1 MLEDD
6 DYRGSSQ
13 FRLWSF
19 TSEQLREQREE
30 TNRFASERVRQAY
43 SRAQQLNAN
52 GYDETTG
59 VDTPPRSDSIDT
71 LTVDEELRIVQW
83 GCEKISE
90 MRGVLDPSPS
100 SEIVATAIQYLRRF
114 YLLNSAMTYHPKQIT
129 VCAMWLALKSCHLY
143 IPLHRFLSQLGN
155 VTAEDVR
162 APEFLLMQ
170 ALRFTLDVRH
180 PLRSLRGGVTDIR
193 VHASSI
199 SCLQSLSTDQ
209 VTRRVGKAADKA
221 NNLLKTNAQ
230 MTDTYF
236 LYTPP
241 QIWLAAL
248 FVSDEELANDYLNY
262 LFSRLGPSIVG
273 VRSNLSKAIEEC
285 ASMIESYKSS
295 SDDKATKQE
304 LGRIGKKLRK
314 CQDPEKMDIVAV
326 AKAKAAEKR
335 EGNESD
341 GEKRAK
347 KRKMGEEKKAKDE
360 DVFGPGLGRV
370 EN

>member
-1 MLEDD
+1 MIEDD
-6 DYRGSSQ
+6 DYRRSSQ
-13 FRLWSF
+13 YRLWSF
-19 TSEQLREQREE
+19 TAEQLRERREA
-30 TNRFASERVRQAY
+30 TNKLASDRVRQVY
-43 SRAQQLNAN
+43 SRARESSAN
-52 GYDETTG
+52 GHGNGSSPTSS
-59 VDTPPRSDSIDT
+59 PPTSTIDT

-100 SEIVATAIQYLRRF
+100 SEIIATAIQYLRRF

-180 PLRSLRGGVTDIR
+180 PLRSLRGGVSDMR
-193 VHASSI
+193 VHASDI
-199 SCLQSLSTDQ
+199 ACLQGLNLDQ
-209 VTRRVGKAADKA
+209 SNRRIGKAADKA
-221 NNLLKTNAQ
+221 NNLLKINAQ
-230 MTDTYF
+230 MTDAYF
-236 LYTPP
+236 LHTPP

-248 FVSDEELANDYLNY
+248 SVADHELARSYLDH
-262 LFSRLGPSIVG
+262 LFTRLGPDMASIKQ
-273 VRSNLSKAIEEC
+273 RLIDTIEEC
-285 ASMIESYKSS
+285 ASMITSYKSS

-304 LGRIGKKLRK
+304 LGRIGKKLRR
-314 CQDPEKMDIVAV
+314 CQDPDKVDIVAV

-341 GEKRAK
+341 EEKRAK
-347 KRKMGEEKKAKDE
+347 KRKLGQEKMDRDA
-360 DVFGPGLGRV
+360 DVFGPGLGNIKR
-370 EN
+370 

>member
-1 MLEDD
+1 MIEDD
-6 DYRGSSQ
+6 DYRSSSQ
-13 FRLWSF
+13 YRLWSF
-19 TSEQLREQREE
+19 TAEQLREQREE
-30 TNRFASERVRQAY
+30 TNSFAAEKVRQAY
-43 SRAQQLNAN
+43 SRARQQASNGHDGDSSPAPSPGPAN
-52 GYDETTG
+52 
-59 VDTPPRSDSIDT
+59 IDT

-180 PLRSLRGGVTDIR
+180 PLRSLRGGVSDIR
-193 VHASSI
+193 VHASEI
-199 SCLQSLSTDQ
+199 SCLKDLTPDQ
-209 VTRRVGKAADKA
+209 VSRRVGKAADKA

-248 FVSDEELANDYLNY
+248 SVSDKELADSYLDY
-262 LFSRLGPSIVG
+262 LFSRLGDSIGSVKQ
-273 VRSNLSKAIEEC
+273 SLTLTISEC
-285 ASMIESYKSS
+285 AEMIESYKSS
-295 SDDKATKQE
+295 TDDKVTKQE

-347 KRKMGEEKKAKDE
+347 KRRLGEEKKERDG
-360 DVFGPGLGRV
+360 DVFGAGLGDIQR
-370 EN
+370 

>member
-6 DYRGSSQ
+6 DYRSSSQ
-13 FRLWSF
+13 YRLWSF
-19 TSEQLREQREE
+19 TAEQLRERREE
-30 TNRFASERVRQAY
+30 TNRFASEKVRQAY
-43 SRAQQLNAN
+43 SRAREAASN
-52 GYDETTG
+52 GHDQTSNL
-59 VDTPPRSDSIDT
+59 DTPPRTNNIDT

-90 MRGVLDPSPS
+90 MRDVLDPSPS

-180 PLRSLRGGVTDIR
+180 PLRSLRGGVSDVR
-193 VHASSI
+193 VHASQI
-199 SCLQSLSTDQ
+199 SCLKGLSSDQ
-209 VTRRVGKAADKA
+209 LDRRVGKAADKA
-221 NNLLKTNAQ
+221 NNLLKVNAQ

-248 FVSDEELANDYLNY
+248 SVADAELAKCYLEY
-262 LFSRLGPSIVG
+262 LFPRLGPAIASVK
-273 VRSNLSKAIEEC
+273 RNLLKTIEEC
-285 ASMIESYKSS
+285 ATMIESYKSS

-347 KRKMGEEKKAKDE
+347 KRRLGEEKKARDE
-360 DVFGPGLGRV
+360 DVFGPGLANAGK
-370 EN
+370 